1 VGFQQVDFTKH
12 INMGSL
18 HLNHNTQGQTTNTDI
33 AELVVT
39 VQGIEH
45 RHTHQANLLLQDCDY
60 LFQFYIVDVQFDLP
74 WHVKNNVFLLVYF
87 DFRNQPIN
95 ILQQKLESVNKTSI
109 RT

>member
-1 VGFQQVDFTKH
+1 MRDWELGISGFGIMRERFGWVGLIGVFSLWGFT
-12 INMGSL
+12 
-18 HLNHNTQGQTTNTDI
+18 
-33 AELVVT
+33 
-39 VQGIEH
+39 
-45 RHTHQANLLLQDCDY
+45 LQDCDY

-109 RT
+109 RTYLINFSELVDLLPYCYI